1 MAMVEVYHSLGNH
14 VSLDIIL
21 SEGLKSRRRLIEEG
35 KLKPTSKLLFP
46 DQNELIYF
54 RWMNPDFA
62 RTLTSLWVSIE
73 VDPKTAN
80 VFNAEFRYDA
90 DRGLYAASGMPLS
103 ELIEKEE
110 RGEAM
115 KGTVPKKF
123 VVYNPTTAEPTLVD
137 FNDARVSDRHW
148 IYSNESPVRRDVI
161 PASEF
166 KYYHKP
172 ESK

>member
-14 VSLDIIL
+14 VSIDTVLD
-21 SEGLKSRRRLIEEG
+21 EGLKSRKRLIEEG
-35 KLKPTSKLLFP
+35 KLKPTGDMLFH

-62 RTLTSLWVSIE
+62 RGLDSPLISIE
-73 VDPKTAN
+73 VDPASAK

-90 DRGLYAASGMPLS
+90 DRGLYLASEMPLS
-103 ELIEKEE
+103 KLIEKKET
-110 RGEAM
+110 GEAM
-115 KGTVPKKF
+115 KGTVPGKF

-148 IYSNESPVRRDVI
+148 IYSNEIPVRRDVI

-166 KYYHKP
+166 RNYHKP
-172 ESK
+172 E